1 MRQLLYLLALAPTLA
16 QADTFAIDTK
26 VSEVT
31 VYPEGAEVIR
41 TGLLDIPAGRHRL
54 VLLGVPAN
62 DTDTQLATMQVHA
75 EGLTQTAL
83 VVRGDD
89 VPWHDYAS
97 DDIKQAE
104 QRIEDIKDKIVE
116 VQDRAD
122 AALLKADAARH
133 KIAFLANLGSNEGLA
148 GSDANSLREI
158 ARMVGDEGLSAEE
171 TVQSAEIEARTIRK
185 ELDDLKLE
193 LEAAQD
199 DLAALIPETDERLF
213 LAVDVIADSAINS
226 TVSVSYLDFYSANWV
241 PGYEFD
247 LTTGDAPEVTI
258 NRQIRVNQSTG
269 ENWKDIT
276 LHVSTLQPVGQNS
289 ASPLY
294 PQRRSIRE
302 EPKAQYRFASLAE
315 GVVEAPVV
323 VEETSQ
329 WVPSAASV
337 QGTGITY
344 TLPEPVS
351 IASDHELAEF
361 ELDSMTQSAEV
372 YALAIPLRDET
383 AFRTARFTNPYK
395 QNLLT
400 APLARWRVNGV
411 LVATEY
417 SPEIGPSEQVEMGF
431 GPLYGVTVDRRIL
444 DRSSGDTGLI
454 SRSNQRVERAQITVE
469 NLTDR
474 TWPLRLVDRVPY
486 SEQEDLEIS
495 WTANPRP
502 TEENVDD
509 KRGILAW
516 DMDLAPGQSEII
528 LLDQEINWPEG
539 MVLD

>member
-1 MRQLLYLLALAPTLA
+1 MRQLLYILALTPTLV
-16 QADTFAIDTK
+16 QADTFTIDTK

-41 TGLLDIPAGRHRL
+41 SGALDIPAGRHRL
-54 VLLGVPAN
+54 VLLGIPISDA
-62 DTDTQLATMQVHA
+62 DTQLATMQVYA
-75 EGLTQTAL
+75 DGLTQTAL

-89 VPWHDYAS
+89 VPWHDYVS
-97 DDIKQAE
+97 DEIKQAE
-104 QRIEDIKDKIVE
+104 QRVEDVKDQIVA

-122 AALLKADAARH
+122 AALLKAEAARQ
-133 KIAFLANLGSNEGLA
+133 KIAFLAKLGSNEGLA

-158 ARMVGDEGLSAEE
+158 AHMVGDESLSAEE
-171 TVQSAEIEARTIRK
+171 IVQAAEIEARAIRK
-185 ELDDLKLE
+185 ELDDLERE
-193 LEAAQD
+193 LEAAKG
-199 DLAALIPETDERLF
+199 DLAALVPETEERLF

-226 TVSVSYLDFYSANWV
+226 TVSVSYLDFYSASWV

-258 NRQIRVNQSTG
+258 SRHIRVNQSTG
-269 ENWKDIT
+269 ENWQDIT

-302 EPKAQYRFASLAE
+302 EPKARDSYAGLAE
-315 GVVEAPVV
+315 PVVEAPVI

-344 TLPEPVS
+344 TLPQPIS

-361 ELDSMTQSAEV
+361 ELDSMAQAAEV
-372 YALAIPLRDET
+372 YAIAIPQRDET
-383 AFRTARFTNPYK
+383 AYRTARFTNPYR

-400 APLARWRVNGV
+400 SPLARWRVNGV
-411 LVATEY
+411 LVATDY
-417 SPEIGPSEQVEMGF
+417 SPEIGPSEQVDMGF
-431 GPLYGVTVDRRIL
+431 GPLYGVTVERRIL

-454 SRSNQRVERAQITVE
+454 SRSNQSVERAQISVE
-469 NLTDR
+469 NLTEQ
-474 TWPLRLVDRVPY
+474 TWPLRLIDRVPY
-486 SEQEDLEIS
+486 SEQDDLEIT
-495 WTANPRP
+495 WTAGPRP
-502 TEENVDD
+502 TEENVED

-516 DMDLAPGQSEII
+516 DMDLEPGQSETI
-528 LLDQEINWPEG
+528 LLDLKLSWPEG